1 MDEQNKINYVEFP
14 ASDIAATKYFFQT
27 VFDWSFED
35 FGPDYV
41 AFTEQGING
50 GFYRAE
56 LKSSTSNGAALI
68 VIYSRELEAMQ
79 TKVEQAGGSIVKP
92 IFTFPGGRRFQ
103 FLEPSGN
110 ELAVWSDVN

>member
-1 MDEQNKINYVEFP
+1 MDEHNKINYVEFP
-14 ASDIAATKYFFQT
+14 ASDIAATKSFFQI
-27 VFDWSFED
+27 VFNWSFED
-35 FGPDYV
+35 FGPDYA

-56 LKSSTSNGAALI
+56 SKSSTSNGAALI
-68 VIYSRELEAMQ
+68 VIYSRELEATL
-79 TKVEQAGGSIVKP
+79 TKVEQAGGLIVKP

-110 ELAVWSDVN
+110 ELAVWSDVD